1 MIGVNLFNR
10 YFSSTVAESE
20 HIKQPVYSRKADS
33 ALLRAQFLSIG
44 GGKGGVG
51 KSFVASNLGIILS
64 RLGKKVLI
72 VDADL
77 GAANLHTFI
86 GASGAKYSL
95 SGYLKGE
102 VPGIEE
108 VISKTA
114 IPNLDLISGAK
125 DTLDVADLGDRR
137 IARLHAGLKEAEY
150 DYILLDNGPG
160 TSSNLLDIFMMGDEG
175 VLITTPEP
183 TSIENTYRFLKCL
196 ILRKV
201 KKVLDSQGDSRM
213 RELLINAFNEKGAG
227 RPRTIRETFEHIRL
241 LDQKEIRELL
251 AAKDNMK
258 ISVIINQTRR
268 PEDHEVGH
276 LMNRVC
282 YDYFGI
288 NLNYLGYIGF
298 SEFVS
303 DSIRG
308 RRPLT
313 VHYKDSEPVR
323 EMEKCLQGL
332 INRKIQVTI

>member
-1 MIGVNLFNR
+1 MIGTNLFRRFLSN
-10 YFSSTVAESE
+10 TAIE
-20 HIKQPVYSRKADS
+20 PVDINQAAYGRKAES
-33 ALLRAQFLSIG
+33 ALLRAKFLAIG

-51 KSFVASNLGIILS
+51 KSFVASNLGILLS

-114 IPNLDLISGAK
+114 IPNLDIISGAK
-125 DTLDVADLGDRR
+125 DTLDVADLGIGR
-137 IARLHAGLKEAEY
+137 ITRLHAGLKETEY
-150 DYILLDNGPG
+150 DYIVLDTGPG
-160 TSSNLLDIFMMGDEG
+160 TSSNLLDIFLMGDEG

-201 KKVLDSQGDSRM
+201 KRVLDSQEGSM
-213 RELLINAFNEKGAG
+213 MKELLINAFNGKGAG
-227 RPRTIRETFEHIRL
+227 RARTIRETFEHIKM
-241 LDQKEIRELL
+241 LDQKEMRELS
-251 AAKDNMK
+251 ASKDNIK
-258 ISVIINQTRR
+258 VSVIINQVRR
-268 PEDHEVGH
+268 PEDKEVGQF
-276 LMNRVC
+276 MKRAC

-288 NLNYLGYIGF
+288 NVNYLGHVGY
-298 SEFVS
+298 SECVF
-303 DSIRG
+303 DSIMS

-323 EMEKCLQGL
+323 EMEKCLHGL
-332 INRKIQVTI
+332 INRKIQVGM